1 MADDNIDKALPNVE
15 QTIKVPGEEE
25 IASAET
31 EVTEDRVPSPDDI
44 EVTQTD
50 DGGAEINFE
59 PGAVNQAG
67 TESHF
72 DNLADLLPDEVLGDL
87 ASTLYENYMQYKQ
100 SRKDWEDSYVKGLDL
115 LGFKYENPTQPFQGA
130 SGATHP
136 VLAEAVTQFQAQAYK
151 ELLPATGPVHTQI
164 MGKPDRAKEEQSV
177 RVKDFMNYQLM
188 DKMKEYEPEFDQML
202 FYLPLSGSTFKK
214 VYYDELLGRAVSK
227 FVPADDLIVP
237 YTASSLEDA
246 EAVCHTL
253 KMSENDLRK
262 QQVSGFYRDVDIK
275 PGYDQETD
283 VEKKERELEGVTK
296 TRQEDMF
303 SIVECHLDLDL
314 EGFEDIGEDGEPTGI
329 KLPYIVTLEM
339 GSREI
344 LSIRRNY
351 QPDDPT
357 RTKIQYFVHFKFL
370 PGLGF
375 YGFGLIHMIGGLSRT
390 ATTALRQLLDAGT
403 LSNLPAG
410 FKQRGIRVRDEAQ
423 SIQPGEFRDVDAPG
437 GNIRDAFMPLPFKE
451 PSQTLLSLMGIVVQ
465 AGQRF
470 AAIADMQVGDGN
482 QQAAVGTTIA
492 LLERGSRV
500 MSAIHKRLYVAMK
513 SEFKLLAGIFK
524 TYLPPEYPY
533 DVVGGQRNIKVADF
547 DDKVDILPVADPNIF
562 SQAQRITMAQT
573 ELQLAQ
579 SNPQIHN
586 LYEAY
591 RAMYTAIGV
600 RDIDKILPPPQPP
613 QPIDPAQENILAM
626 TGKPFQAFKGQDHQA
641 HITSHLNFMSTN
653 IARNNPI
660 ILGALEKNIFEH
672 ISLMAQEQ
680 IEVEFREEI
689 AQTMQMQ
696 QVMQQLMAQG
706 PQMQQSPQFMQIQQ
720 QLLGMQLSM
729 ESRKAK
735 LIAEM
740 TQEFMEEENKIM
752 GQLGNDPI
760 AKLKARELDLK
771 AMDDRRKETE
781 GQEKINLDRM
791 KAMMNQGQHDD
802 KLAQNEEL
810 AELRADTSLEKT
822 QMGIDAKIENDR
834 FKQRDIRI
842 LKGPRR

>member
-25 IASAET
+25 IAATET
-31 EVTEDRVPSPDDI
+31 EVTEDRVPSPDDV
-44 EVTQTD
+44 EVTTTE

-59 PGAVNQAG
+59 PGAVNQSG
-67 TESHF
+67 TEGHF
-72 DNLADLLPDEVLGDL
+72 DNLADLLPDDVLGSL

-188 DKMKEYEPEFDQML
+188 DVMKEYEPEFDQML

-227 FVPADDLIVP
+227 FVPADDFIVP

-262 QQVSGFYRDVDIK
+262 QQVSGFYRDIEIK
-275 PGYDQETD
+275 PGYDQETE

-296 TRQEDMF
+296 TRQEDVF

-339 GSREI
+339 GSRDI

-351 QPDDPT
+351 KQDDPL
-357 RTKIQYFVHFKFL
+357 RSKIQYFVHFKFL

-410 FKQRGIRVRDEAQ
+410 FKQRGIRVRD
-423 SIQPGEFRDVDAPG
+423 
-437 GNIRDAFMPLPFKE
+437 
-451 PSQTLLSLMGIVVQ
+451 
-465 AGQRF
+465 
-470 AAIADMQVGDGN
+470 
-482 QQAAVGTTIA
+482 
-492 LLERGSRV
+492 
-500 MSAIHKRLYVAMK
+500 
-513 SEFKLLAGIFK
+513 
-524 TYLPPEYPY
+524 
-533 DVVGGQRNIKVADF
+533 
-547 DDKVDILPVADPNIF
+547 
-562 SQAQRITMAQT
+562 
-573 ELQLAQ
+573 
-579 SNPQIHN
+579 
-586 LYEAY
+586 
-591 RAMYTAIGV
+591 
-600 RDIDKILPPPQPP
+600 
-613 QPIDPAQENILAM
+613 
-626 TGKPFQAFKGQDHQA
+626 
-641 HITSHLNFMSTN
+641 
-653 IARNNPI
+653 
-660 ILGALEKNIFEH
+660 
-672 ISLMAQEQ
+672 
-680 IEVEFREEI
+680 
-689 AQTMQMQ
+689 
-696 QVMQQLMAQG
+696 
-706 PQMQQSPQFMQIQQ
+706 
-720 QLLGMQLSM
+720 
-729 ESRKAK
+729 
-735 LIAEM
+735 
-740 TQEFMEEENKIM
+740 
-752 GQLGNDPI
+752 
-760 AKLKARELDLK
+760 
-771 AMDDRRKETE
+771 
-781 GQEKINLDRM
+781 
-791 KAMMNQGQHDD
+791 
-802 KLAQNEEL
+802 
-810 AELRADTSLEKT
+810 
-822 QMGIDAKIENDR
+822 
-834 FKQRDIRI
+834 
-842 LKGPRR
+842 